1 MTLPIFQDAC
11 SNATLPAVS
20 DNRRVRVG
28 AALRAPLPA
37 VADARRVRIGAALK
51 RG

>member
-1 MTLPIFQDAC
+1 MTLPIFQDAR
-11 SNATLPAVS
+11 SNAMPTVA
-20 DNRRVRVG
+20 DHRRVRIG

-37 VADARRVRIGAALK
+37 VADTRRVRIGAALK